1 LVILGLLTKPTKC
14 FWRKI
19 RNLAW
24 SGKWKSIIFWLC
36 RLKHGSQSDCL
47 RYNQAGWK
55 TSAAMATKSQQK
67 KQNVATAMISRS
79 MVWKGLIFFF
89 PDRWIYKKQFKL
101 VSCRISVCNFTLH
114 RVGGVT
120 LPLNCNILH
129 CFKSSFG
136 GILILTISNHPIYI
150 SIY

>member
-1 LVILGLLTKPTKC
+1 MLQQ
-14 FWRKI
+14 R
-19 RNLAW
+19 W
-24 SGKWKSIIFWLC
+24 SVGPWSEKDWL
-36 RLKHGSQSDCL
+36 
-47 RYNQAGWK
+47 
-55 TSAAMATKSQQK
+55 
-67 KQNVATAMISRS
+67 
-79 MVWKGLIFFF
+79 FFF

-150 SIY
+150 YISNSCYIFFIINWMGFPFSVLFCFALFKFLILFYFIILFNWSVNLNQLN